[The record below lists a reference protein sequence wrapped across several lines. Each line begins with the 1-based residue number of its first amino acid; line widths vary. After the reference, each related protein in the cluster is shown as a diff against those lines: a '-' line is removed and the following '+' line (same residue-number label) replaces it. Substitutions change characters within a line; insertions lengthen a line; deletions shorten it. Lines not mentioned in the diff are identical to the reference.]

1 MTERKT
7 PQNRTWT
14 RPQLVRLG
22 RIEDVAGTNAGN
34 AEANASGS
42 LVRS

>member
-1 MTERKT
+1 MTDRKT
-7 PQNRTWT
+7 KQTRDWA

-34 AEANASGS
+34 QEANASGV